1 MAVFCLCFEEG
12 VESGLDV
19 RLVEGAVVAVLWEIG
34 VVLGEEGMG
43 LGGVASET
51 GMGGVPDGETTF
63 SEVVLKVV
71 GCFPSNLNW
80 ESSVYGFCYF
90 SLLFLY
96 FSFKIV
102 NIHNIFEGFVW
113 G

>member
-1 MAVFCLCFEEG
+1 MG
-12 VESGLDV
+12 
-19 RLVEGAVVAVLWEIG
+19 IG
-34 VVLGEEGMG
+34 VVASRL
-43 LGGVASET
+43 LALSLWPGVET
-51 GMGGVPDGETTF
+51 IVDVTTF

-80 ESSVYGFCYF
+80 ESSVYGFCNF
-90 SLLFLY
+90 CLLFLY

-102 NIHNIFEGFVW
+102 NVHIFLRVLLSHKEGKRPVSD

>member
-1 MAVFCLCFEEG
+1 MVASCLLALSLWPG
-12 VESGLDV
+12 VET
-19 RLVEGAVVAVLWEIG
+19 VVDI
-34 VVLGEEGMG
+34 
-43 LGGVASET
+43 
-51 GMGGVPDGETTF
+51 TTF
-63 SEVVLKVV
+63 SEVVLEVV
-71 GCFPSNLNW
+71 GGFSSNLDW
-80 ESSVYGFCYF
+80 ESSVNGFCYF